1 MYVFITGNKSS
12 EDNLTPNRT
21 KLRLDLP
28 VPVLCVFFVTFI
40 SHTMH
45 IISWEQGYYVL
56 NMSPGP
62 WTSARTLTPSAAN
75 TVAL

>member
-1 MYVFITGNKSS
+1 MSLSQEISLVKIISHQIELSYMFGFTGTSF
-12 EDNLTPNRT
+12 
-21 KLRLDLP
+21 
-28 VPVLCVFFVTFI
+28 VCFFVTFI
-40 SHTMH
+40 SHTVH